1 MSLWATK
8 EVEWAEN
15 ALAALATY
23 DDATFVFE
31 VRRIEAMFP
40 EFRVLN
46 CWVDGVRR
54 ELDMR
59 LLIKGKTDAS
69 TL

>member
-15 ALAALATY
+15 ALAVLATY
-23 DDATFVFE
+23 DDAAFVFQ
-31 VRRIEAMFP
+31 VRQLESMFP
-40 EFRVLN
+40 EFKVLN
-46 CWVDGVRR
+46 CWIDGVRR

-59 LLIKGKTDAS
+59 ALAKRSDSAPL
-69 TL
+69 